1 MNKIKTVD
9 RKGLFNIIDKY
20 DVYKD
25 NDFYGICKEGTT
37 LTHCA
42 YKSLESVLASKQIT
56 L

>member
-1 MNKIKTVD
+1 MEKIKTVE
-9 RKGLFNIIDKY
+9 RKSLFTINDKY

-25 NDFYGICKEGTT
+25 NDFYGICKEGET